1 MYLWSVSWSRQIFPL
16 LAKELKLEARN
27 KFAFG
32 GIMLYV
38 AATVFLIYYSMQ
50 LQHNARELP
59 AATWN
64 VLFWVVIIFAAVNAV
79 AKSFFQE
86 NPGRQLYL
94 YTLADPKAIILSKLI
109 FNQIYMLLLSGLAFL
124 LMLLM
129 LGNPVQQIG
138 LFTITL
144 VLASSG
150 FAFIF
155 TLISS
160 IASKANNNATLMAV
174 LGFPLTIPMV
184 VFVSRL
190 AVDCYNPFPSPVFW
204 KTVIMLLALDVILV
218 LLSVILFPYL
228 WRD

>member
-1 MYLWSVSWSRQIFPL
+1 MKWTSQILPL
-16 LAKELKLEARN
+16 LGKEIRLEARN

-32 GIMLYV
+32 GILLYV
-38 AATVFLIYYSMQ
+38 ASTVYLIFYSMQ
-50 LQHNARELP
+50 LQHNARDLSP
-59 AATWN
+59 ATWN
-64 VLFWVVIIFAAVNAV
+64 VLLWIVVIFAAVNAV

-86 NPGRQLYL
+86 SSGRQLYM
-94 YTLADPKAIILSKLI
+94 YTLADPKAIILSKLL
-109 FNQIYMLLLSGLAFL
+109 FNQVYMLLLSGLAFML
-124 LMLLM
+124 LILM
-129 LGNPVQQIG
+129 LGNPVQQTG
-138 LFTITL
+138 LFIITL
-144 VLASSG
+144 LLASSG

-174 LGFPLTIPMV
+174 LGFPLTIPMI

-204 KTVIMLLALDVILV
+204 KTVAMLLALDIILV
-218 LLSVILFPYL
+218 VLSVILFPYL